1 MTNYCDICGKTSED
15 SGDGRYHAACL
26 RRLFGTASL
35 LVIELSHAEVL
46 ARAQEMA
53 GRMSIS
59 GVQPKISMSRRG
71 SRLVPVTDGGLF
83 ILKPQTER
91 FPLLP
96 QNENLCMTITERM
109 GIEVPPHG
117 LFELRDRSPA
127 YIVRRFDRTVNS
139 QKLRCEDF
147 LQILG
152 EDDKY
157 SGSVERIGKKIRELS
172 SVPGLDAQLFFERV
186 LLNFLLGNGDA
197 HLKNFSLL
205 EAEDGGLRL
214 SPAYDIVC
222 SKAVIPKETDF
233 AITLNGKA
241 DKIMRRDFE
250 KFSEAL
256 NIPPKVVADIF
267 ERFGQGHSMVLE
279 EISRSRLSAEL
290 QEKMRHVVEER
301 CKRIFG

>member
-1 MTNYCDICGKTSED
+1 
-15 SGDGRYHAACL
+15 
-26 RRLFGTASL
+26 
-35 LVIELSHAEVL
+35 
-46 ARAQEMA
+46 
-53 GRMSIS
+53 
-59 GVQPKISMSRRG
+59 MSRKG

-91 FPLLP
+91 FPSLP
-96 QNENLCMTITERM
+96 QNENLCMTIAERM
-109 GIEVPPHG
+109 GINVPPHG
-117 LFELRDRSPA
+117 LFELRDGSPA
-127 YIVRRFDRTVNS
+127 YIVRRFDRTADG

-205 EAEDGGLRL
+205 EVDGGGLRL

-233 AITLNGKA
+233 AITLNGKS
-241 DKIMRRDFE
+241 DKITRRDFE
-250 KFSEAL
+250 KFGEAL
-256 NIPPKVVADIF
+256 KIPTKVVTDIF
-267 ERFGQGHSMVLE
+267 ERFGEGHSIMLE
-279 EISRSRLSAEL
+279 EISRSHLSAEL
-290 QEKMRHVVEER
+290 QEKMRQVVEER
-301 CKRIFG
+301 RNRIFG